1 MSDPQMNQQQ
11 SKHDVG
17 MDISKLRQE
26 YKFAP
31 LKRQNMPADPFQ
43 QFQAWFQQAC
53 DSDILEPN
61 AASLATVDAENRPA
75 LRTVLLKYFDER
87 GFVFFTNLASAK
99 AEHIATNANVA
110 LMFLW
115 SVFGR
120 QVVIRGT
127 AGKLQTQEVM
137 RYFLTRPRG
146 SQIGAWVSVQSQV
159 ISSRSLLAAKFDE
172 MKRKFAN
179 REVPVPSFWGG
190 YRVMPVEMEFW
201 QGQPDRLHD
210 RLLYTRESEDKWKI
224 ARLQP

>member
-1 MSDPQMNQQQ
+1 MNQRQP
-11 SKHDVG
+11 KHYVG
-17 MDISKLRQE
+17 MDISGLRQE

-31 LKRQNMPADPFQ
+31 LKRKDMPADPFQ
-43 QFQAWFQQAC
+43 QFQTWFQQAC

-61 AASLATVDAENRPA
+61 AASLATVDAQNRPA
-75 LRTVLLKYFDER
+75 LRTVLLKYFDAR
-87 GFVFFTNLASAK
+87 GFVFFTNLGSAK
-99 AEHIATNANVA
+99 AEQITHNANTA

-115 SVFGR
+115 SFFGH

-127 AGKLQTQEVM
+127 AEKLQNKEVM

-146 SQIGAWVSVQSQV
+146 NQIGAWISVQSHV

-179 REVPVPSFWGG
+179 REVPLPSFWGG
-190 YRVMPVEMEFW
+190 YRVTPIEMEFW

-210 RLLYTRESEDKWKI
+210 RFLYTRESEDNWKI
-224 ARLQP
+224 ERLQP